1 MDARLHQCAEFR
13 DRRNLCLGASWHLDP
28 DQALTPDIK
37 ILFSRNA
44 AAILRADNDL
54 AMATS
59 GLICAFADIAVMCR
73 NIWAWSLRGW
83 ANIHIAASG
92 EWKSYEREAGGENR
106 LHF

>member
-1 MDARLHQCAEFR
+1 
-13 DRRNLCLGASWHLDP
+13 
-28 DQALTPDIK
+28 
-37 ILFSRNA
+37 
-44 AAILRADNDL
+44 
-54 AMATS
+54 MATS